1 MQLDR
6 CFIGNEFKDYA
17 HLSIMAINLM
27 VQNTDQHKVL
37 DLSAKIKICLC
48 EVTTKKM
55 LVLEMKIWIIKEV
68 INLKAIMD
76 TWQVFIIYEVGIRFI
91 IYINGQC

>member
-6 CFIGNEFKDYA
+6 CFIGNEYKEYT

-27 VQNTDQHKVL
+27 VQNSDQYKVL
-37 DLSAKIKICLC
+37 DLSAKIEIWLY

-55 LVLEMKIWIIKEV
+55 LILEMKIWISKKV

>member
-6 CFIGNEFKDYA
+6 CFIGNEYKDYT

-37 DLSAKIKICLC
+37 DLSAKIEICLC

-55 LVLEMKIWIIKEV
+55 LVLEMKIWISKKV

>member
-6 CFIGNEFKDYA
+6 CFIGNEYKDYT

-27 VQNTDQHKVL
+27 VQNSDQYKVL
-37 DLSAKIKICLC
+37 DLSAKIEICLY

-55 LVLEMKIWIIKEV
+55 LILEMKIWISKKV

>member
-1 MQLDR
+1 
-6 CFIGNEFKDYA
+6 
-17 HLSIMAINLM
+17 
-27 VQNTDQHKVL
+27 
-37 DLSAKIKICLC
+37 
-48 EVTTKKM
+48 M
-55 LVLEMKIWIIKEV
+55 LVLEMKIWISKKV

>member
-6 CFIGNEFKDYA
+6 CFIGNELKDYS

-27 VQNTDQHKVL
+27 VQNSDQYKVL
-37 DLSAKIKICLC
+37 DLSAKIEIWFMRGNN
-48 EVTTKKM
+48 EKM
-55 LVLEMKIWIIKEV
+55 LILDMKIWISKEM

>member
-1 MQLDR
+1 
-6 CFIGNEFKDYA
+6 
-17 HLSIMAINLM
+17 M
-27 VQNTDQHKVL
+27 VQNSDQYKVL
-37 DLSAKIKICLC
+37 DLSAKIEIWLY
-48 EVTTKKM
+48 EVSTKKM
-55 LVLEMKIWIIKEV
+55 LILEMKIWISKKV

>member
-1 MQLDR
+1 
-6 CFIGNEFKDYA
+6 
-17 HLSIMAINLM
+17 MAINLM
-27 VQNTDQHKVL
+27 VQNSDQYKVL
-37 DLSAKIKICLC
+37 DLSAKIEICLY

-55 LVLEMKIWIIKEV
+55 LILEMKIWISKKV